1 MLERPAAI
9 DYCFHGSKTPLRCY
23 AEIVLPQ
30 QWLEETLKNCGG
42 CGCYVP
48 TSLKPV
54 CMGCDRVMYGHFQ
67 TYHFLAITS
76 CIPVDVPLILLYS
89 FTKYGKSLA
98 SMPHGQYISVLKV
111 KLEFLLDFGFV
122 PEHRRVMIWFLHHI
136 IPQQHFAGITTASA
150 IA

>member
-23 AEIVLPQ
+23 AEIVLSQ

-42 CGCYVP
+42 CECYVP

-54 CMGCDRVMYGHFQ
+54 CMGYDGVIYGHFQ
-67 TYHFLAITS
+67 TYHFWATTS
-76 CIPVDVPLILLYS
+76 CTPVDVPLILFYS
-89 FTKYGKSLA
+89 FTKYEKFLA
-98 SMPHGQYISVLKV
+98 SMPHGQHISVSKV
-111 KLEFLLDFGFV
+111 KLEFRLDFGIV
-122 PEHRRVMIWFLHHI
+122 PEHRRVMILFLHHI
-136 IPQQHFAGITTASA
+136 IPQQHFAGIITTLA